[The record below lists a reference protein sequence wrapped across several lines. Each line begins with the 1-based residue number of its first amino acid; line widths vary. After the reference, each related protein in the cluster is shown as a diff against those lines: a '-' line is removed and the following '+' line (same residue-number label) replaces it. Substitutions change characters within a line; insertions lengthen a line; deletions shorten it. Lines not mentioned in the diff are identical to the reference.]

1 MKALSAA
8 GFSEFDSE
16 ENPQERE
23 QSLPEGGVGRR

>member
-1 MKALSAA
+1 MKALLVG

-16 ENPQERE
+16 EILHERE